1 MASTGGDNQV
11 RRVASAEVD
20 ERLSALHSNASAIAA
35 IASAVEGTLGP
46 RGLNSMLV
54 DRFGD
59 VTITN
64 DGATILEKI
73 DVNHPAAALLINTA
87 RAQAEQVGDGTTTAT
102 VLAAA
107 LVAEGVKQ
115 VERGVPV
122 SRVIDGMK
130 AGVAAAAEALRAAAR
145 PVTLKDPLLRRAALV
160 AGREE
165 ADLADLVLAAA
176 RQLPQDKLLHD
187 DAFRLSDCLVA
198 FEGAANEVVNGL
210 IIDKQRMSKQMPLA
224 VAPARVLLIDD
235 ALEPEAVE
243 PEALGTEAGFER
255 YLKLQGEFYDHLQ
268 KLGQLGVNF
277 VMTARAIADNAEEML
292 VEQGVLA
299 VRRVSRKAL
308 ADVAR
313 HTGARPVKRSA
324 LRKPVEEL
332 AKHLGAAERISED
345 ERLGHI
351 RIVGGSGEATATIVV
366 GAATRAVRDERARI
380 AEDAACAVQAS
391 LRGGVLPGGGAAEI
405 AALAAVQEQR
415 THLRGMAV
423 YGVDCVTEA
432 LKKPLA
438 QIIANAGYNP
448 LEQVEEIV
456 GRSGPGACLA
466 LDCETGEIADM
477 LELGV
482 VDAAPVKLHALQ
494 AAGEIACAILQI
506 NTIIRK
512 KDERAESDSLE

>member
-11 RRVASAEVD
+11 RRVASADVD
-20 ERLSALHSNASAIAA
+20 ERLSALLSNASAIAA

-64 DGATILEKI
+64 DGSTILEKI
-73 DVNHPAAALLINTA
+73 DVNHPAAQLLINTA
-87 RAQAEQVGDGTTTAT
+87 RAQDEQVGDGTTTAT

-115 VERGVPV
+115 VQRGVPV
-122 SRVIDGMK
+122 SRVIDGIKM
-130 AGVAAAAEALRAAAR
+130 GIAAAVDALRAAAR
-145 PVTLKDPLLRRAALV
+145 PVTLDDPLLRRAALV

-176 RQLPQDKLLHD
+176 RRLPLDKLLHD
-187 DAFRLSDCLVA
+187 DAFRLSKCIMA
-198 FEGAANEVVNGL
+198 FEGAANEVIGGL
-210 IIDKQRMSKQMPLA
+210 ILDKQRMSKQMPLS
-224 VAPARVLLIDD
+224 VEPARLLLIDD
-235 ALEPEAVE
+235 ALEPEE
-243 PEALGTEAGFER
+243 IEQEALGTEAGFER
-255 YLKLQGEFYDHLQ
+255 YLKLQGEFHEHLE

-292 VEQGVLA
+292 ADQGVLA
-299 VRRVSRKAL
+299 VRRVSRKDL
-308 ADVAR
+308 ADVAK
-313 HTGARPVKRSA
+313 HTGARPIKRSA
-324 LRKPVEEL
+324 LRKSVQDL
-332 AKHLGAAERISED
+332 SAHLGTAERIFED

-351 RIVGGSGEATATIVV
+351 RVIGGSGESTATIVV

-405 AALAAVQEQR
+405 AALSAVQAQR
-415 THLRGMAV
+415 ASLSGMAV

-448 LEQVEEIV
+448 LEKVEEIV
-456 GRSGPGACLA
+456 GRSAPRACVA
-466 LDCETGEIADM
+466 LDCDTGEIADM

-512 KDERAESDSLE
+512 KDERAESGNIE